1 MSAFSGIYPMQYAFF
16 DAQNKL
22 DREAMR
28 RQANASVAM
37 GAHGVAALGLGTEV
51 SKLSEHERR
60 DVMHWLAEDIADRIP
75 IAITVF
81 GSTANEQINT
91 VKAAAELGVSW
102 VILQPPVHE
111 PIDEPALIQ
120 FFGQVMDQSP
130 VPVAIQN
137 APQYL
142 GVGLSD
148 GGIHTLARNHANF
161 TLLKG
166 ESSAMQIHDTIRA
179 VDGALDVFNGRG
191 GLELTD
197 NLRAGCVGMIPA
209 SDCADVQIQ
218 IYQLMQDGKEAEAEA
233 LYQQVLPLITFVMQ
247 SIDQFLCYGKRL
259 TAKRLGI
266 AEVFDR
272 EPGQQP
278 TDFGLRSLNRYSE
291 SLDALSTNYL

>member
-1 MSAFSGIYPMQYAFF
+1 MQYAFF
-16 DAQNKL
+16 NAQNKL
-22 DREAMR
+22 DRDAMR

-51 SKLSEHERR
+51 SKLTESERR
-60 DVMHWLAEDIADRIP
+60 DVMHWLTQDVAGRVP

-81 GSTANEQINT
+81 GATTEQQINT
-91 VKAAAELGVSW
+91 VKAAAALGVNW

-111 PIDEPALIQ
+111 PIDEPQLIR
-120 FFGQVMDQSP
+120 FFGAVMDQSP
-130 VPVAIQN
+130 IPVAIQN

-148 GGIHTLARNHANF
+148 EGIRTLARNHANF

-166 ESSAMQIHDTIRA
+166 ESSAMQIHQTIQA

-197 NLRAGCVGMIPA
+197 NLRAGCAGMIPA
-209 SDCADVQIQ
+209 SDCADIQIQ
-218 IYQLMQDGKEAEAEA
+218 IYQLMQAGKEDEAEA

-247 SIDQFLCYGKRL
+247 SIDQFLCYGKRI
-259 TAKRLGI
+259 TAQRLGLS
-266 AEVFDR
+266 EVFDR
-272 EPGQQP
+272 EPGMQP
-278 TDFGLRSLNRYSE
+278 SEFGVQSLARYSQM
-291 SLDALSTNYL
+291 LGPLND

>member
-1 MSAFSGIYPMQYAFF
+1 MRKFSGIYPMQYAFF
-16 DAQNKL
+16 NAQNKL
-22 DREAMR
+22 DRDAMR

-51 SKLSEHERR
+51 SKLTESERR
-60 DVMHWLAEDIADRIP
+60 DVMHWLTQDVAGRVP

-81 GSTANEQINT
+81 GATTEQQINT
-91 VKAAAELGVSW
+91 VKAAAALGVNW

-111 PIDEPALIQ
+111 PIDEPQLIR
-120 FFGQVMDQSP
+120 FFGAVMDQSP
-130 VPVAIQN
+130 IPVAIQN

-148 GGIHTLARNHANF
+148 EGIRTLARNHANF

-166 ESSAMQIHDTIRA
+166 ESSAMQIHQTIQA

-197 NLRAGCVGMIPA
+197 NLRAGCAGMIPA
-209 SDCADVQIQ
+209 SDCADIQIQ
-218 IYQLMQDGKEAEAEA
+218 IYQLMQAGKEDEAEA

-247 SIDQFLCYGKRL
+247 SIDQFLCYGKRI
-259 TAKRLGI
+259 TAQRLGLS
-266 AEVFDR
+266 EVFDR
-272 EPGQQP
+272 EPGMQP
-278 TDFGLRSLNRYSE
+278 SEFGVQSLARYSQM
-291 SLDALSTNYL
+291 LGPLND